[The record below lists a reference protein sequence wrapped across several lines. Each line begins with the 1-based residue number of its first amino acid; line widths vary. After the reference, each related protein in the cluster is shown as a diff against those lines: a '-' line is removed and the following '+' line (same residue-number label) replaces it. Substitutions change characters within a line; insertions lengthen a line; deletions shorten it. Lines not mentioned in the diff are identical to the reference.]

1 MKSLVGADRV
11 AFTAR
16 ADRPMR
22 VSLQLR
28 LPGGKDGER
37 WRQSVY
43 LDEQPRQITV
53 RLRDLTPVGVTT
65 TRRPFVAPIQGL
77 LFVVDTVNTKPGSAG
92 TVWISNIGIGAR

>member
-1 MKSLVGADRV
+1 MVVGPFIALLVGIK
-11 AFTAR
+11 
-16 ADRPMR
+16 
-22 VSLQLR
+22 QLW
-28 LPGGKDGER
+28 GN
-37 WRQSVY
+37 
-43 LDEQPRQITV
+43 TV